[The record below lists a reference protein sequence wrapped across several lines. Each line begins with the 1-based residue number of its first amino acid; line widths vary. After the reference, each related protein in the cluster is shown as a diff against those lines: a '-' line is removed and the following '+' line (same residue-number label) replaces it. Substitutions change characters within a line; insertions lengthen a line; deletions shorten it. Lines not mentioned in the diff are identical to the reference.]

1 MSRCRRGEAGCPAAG
16 FAEPVL
22 QKVHAMKTYSAKAAE
37 VEKKW
42 VMIDASGLVVGR
54 LASIVAL
61 RLRGKHKPTYTP
73 HVDDGDNVIIVNAE
87 KIVLT
92 GSKRE
97 KKVYYHH
104 TGYIGGIKERTA
116 KSILDGKFPQR
127 IVEKAIERMLP
138 RGPLGQGAA
147 RQSARLCRPRPSARG
162 AKSGKARR
170 RRHEPQELKE
180 RVTVAETMQSL
191 DQLSALKPAAAP
203 ETPKYVQKLDKQ
215 GRAYA
220 TGKRK
225 DAVARV
231 WVKPGAGK
239 IVINTREIEIYFARP
254 VLRMLIQ
261 QPLVGH
267 QPQRPIRRHL
277 HCFRRRS
284 VGPGR
289 RGSPRPLQGADELR
303 ARSARRAQARR
314 LPHPRLARGRAQEVR
329 QGQGPALVPVLQALT
344 EIPIYGGCR
353 SGPLGP
359 LFRFFFFGI
368 VRRGAH
374 NPTHVVIEKLP
385 VRLNCTRFIYS
396 AASLIDATVAV
407 VTAAEDLAR

>member
-1 MSRCRRGEAGCPAAG
+1 
-16 FAEPVL
+16 
-22 QKVHAMKTYSAKAAE
+22 MKTYSAKPAE

-42 VMIDASGLVVGR
+42 VMIDANGLVVGR
-54 LASIVAL
+54 LASIVAM

-73 HVDDGDNVIIVNAE
+73 HVDDGDNVIIINAD

-92 GSKRE
+92 GRKRE
-97 KKVYYHH
+97 KKVYHHH

-116 KSILDGKFPQR
+116 KSILDGKFPAAR
-127 IVEKAIERMLP
+127 RREGDRAHAAARPARP
-138 RGPLGQGAA
+138 RAA
-147 RQSARLCRPRPSARG
+147 RQSARLCRARSSARG
-162 AKSGKARR
+162 TEPGNARR
-170 RRHEPQELKE
+170 RRHEPQEHKE

-261 QPLVGH
+261 QPLAATNRNGQYDVICTVSGGGLSG
-267 QPQRPIRRHL
+267 QAGAVRHGL
-277 HCFRRRS
+277 SKALMNFE
-284 VGPGR
+284 PDL
-289 RGSPRPLQGADELR
+289 RGALKRGGFLTRDPRVVERKKYGKR
-303 ARSARRAQARR
+303 
-314 LPHPRLARGRAQEVR
+314 
-329 QGQGPALVPVLQALT
+329 QGPALVPVLQALIAFRC
-344 EIPIYGGCR
+344 EDAKAGRC
-353 SGPLGP
+353 GP
-359 LFRFFFFGI
+359 LFGYWGSRC
-368 VRRGAH
+368 R
-374 NPTHVVIEKLP
+374 
-385 VRLNCTRFIYS
+385 S
-396 AASLIDATVAV
+396 
-407 VTAAEDLAR
+407 